1 MSKPTP
7 KASLES
13 AAMGLSHLRTLIHGM
28 SDGAIDDIIDIDEAI
43 RLDKAVHSLLEY
55 AEEQKDG

>member
-1 MSKPTP
+1 MSKPTA

-13 AAMGLSHLRTLIHGM
+13 AAMGLSQLRHLIREM
-28 SDGAIDDIIDIDEAI
+28 SDYKIGDLITTDEAI
-43 RLDKAVHSLLEY
+43 GLDKMVHELLEY